1 MDNSNN
7 KKSHHFFGDFL
18 GNSKKDNDNK
28 NQNAQKSNFN
38 SKYEKPTKPNSPSAK
53 KEHSW
58 HNKSSVAKNTNVAKS
73 TQNDKNKNN
82 NNGNKNNNN
91 DGNVLKIIFLGGI
104 GEIGKNMTAF
114 EYNNEIIIVDS
125 GLSFPNEDMPGI
137 DIVIPDIT
145 YLKENKKK
153 VKGLF
158 LTHGHEDHI
167 GGVPYLLKEFKIP
180 VFGTKLTLALAENK
194 IREHRINDAMLNV
207 VTPAS
212 ILKFGSFAI
221 EFLRVTHSIAG
232 SLAMSITTPVG
243 VIFMT
248 GDFKI
253 DYTPIDNEPMDLK
266 RFAEI
271 GDKGVLLMLSDS
283 TNVER
288 EGYAMSEATVGETL
302 ERIFLDNLEQRLIIA
317 TFASNI
323 HRIQQVLDLAKKY
336 NRKVAF
342 SGRSML
348 NVTEAAYKIGELKYD
363 RSIIADVEKV
373 SKISDKNL
381 VIISTGS
388 QGEPMSALTRMASG
402 DFNKVVIGEND
413 VIVLSSSPIPG
424 NEKFIYRVINNLY
437 RKGARVIYEALQKVH
452 VSGHACIEELKLMH
466 RLIKPRYFIPVH
478 GEARHLIQHK
488 ELAKKLGM
496 MEDNILITEIGNVV
510 EINSK
515 QHVKIN
521 GSVPSGSLLV
531 DGLGIG
537 DIDSFVLR
545 DRKNIS
551 ENGLIVV
558 VIGISQAGEIVA
570 GPDIISRGIISDN
583 SDDMPL
589 QLKNIALASVKNF
602 DLKDEEERAVAKKT
616 VSKDLK
622 NYLFKRTK
630 SSPMILPVILES

>member
-18 GNSKKDNDNK
+18 GNSKKEKDNGSQNIQK
-28 NQNAQKSNFN
+28 NNAQQKRGQQEKQNAAQ
-38 SKYEKPTKPNSPSAK
+38 
-53 KEHSW
+53 
-58 HNKSSVAKNTNVAKS
+58 NKSSQNTDKEFNNLKNKAVLNNH
-73 TQNDKNKNN
+73 NDKNKHNN
-82 NNGNKNNNN
+82 T
-91 DGNVLKIIFLGGI
+91 NVLKIIFLGGL

-137 DIVIPDIT
+137 DIVIPDVT
-145 YLKENKKK
+145 YLKENKQK

-180 VFGTKLTLALAENK
+180 VFGTRLTLALAENK
-194 IREHRINDAMLNV
+194 IREHKINDAMLNV

-212 ILKFGSFAI
+212 VLKFGSFSI

-232 SLAMSITTPVG
+232 SLALSITTPVG

-253 DYTPIDNEPMDLK
+253 DHTPIDNAPMDLK

-288 EGYAMSEATVGETL
+288 EGYAMSESTVGEAL

-323 HRIQQVLDLAKKY
+323 HRVQQVLELAKKY

-363 RSIIADVEKV
+363 RSIIADVEKI
-373 SKISDKNL
+373 SKIPDKNL

-402 DFNKVVIGEND
+402 DFNKVIIGAND

-466 RLIKPRYFIPVH
+466 RLIRPKYFIPVH

-496 MEDNILITEIGNVV
+496 MEDNILIAEIGNVV

-558 VIGISQAGEIVA
+558 VIGILSSGEIVA

-583 SDDMPL
+583 SEEMQRD
-589 QLKNIALASVKNF
+589 LKNIALQSVSNF

-616 VSKDLK
+616 VCKDLK
-622 NYLFKRTK
+622 NYLFKKTK